1 MEATSLK
8 DILDRVFNEISEVR
22 ESSTPRLTLREVGTI
37 KTVSTGIANVFGLPG
52 VGFEELI
59 KFPGDVYGIA
69 FNVDEEEIGVEQCV
83 QFGIG
88 GAVRDEVRAHG
99 EQQDHA
105 SVFYG
110 CGMSKQ
116 GEDGCPLW
124 LFVNL
129 CKDFLELVNE

>member
-37 KTVSTGIANVFGLPG
+37 KTVSTGIANVFSLPG

-69 FNVDEEEIGVEQCV
+69 FNVDEEEIGVV
-83 QFGIG
+83 LL
-88 GAVRDEVRAHG
+88 G
-99 EQQDHA
+99 EYYHLNA
-105 SVFYG
+105 GTRLNVLVG
-110 CGMSKQ
+110 
-116 GEDGCPLW
+116 LW
-124 LFVNL
+124 M
-129 CKDFLELVNE
+129 